1 VEATTSG
8 RFGGRLSA
16 VLYLLCGALVAVAV
30 PVVPSAPAANRG
42 GLFAV
47 AGIALASGIV
57 IWILPWQQWPR
68 ASTLV
73 LLPPTF
79 VLIALYNL
87 AGGNDGFRYAPFFF
101 ITFGWIGLVHPRG
114 TSAKALPLAA
124 AAYLLPLAIA
134 GRWSGIAAWS
144 IVYVL
149 PSGVLLG
156 EATAWVSD
164 RLGRTQLSLREQ
176 EAGFQKLFLENPQ
189 PMWVFALD
197 DYQFLEVNAAAI
209 AHYGYGRD
217 EFLAMRVSDIRPA
230 EDLQSFMDE
239 VALAPD
245 LHYSPMAWRHVR
257 KDGRIIEVLVTAHR
271 LEFRGRPAMLS
282 AIQDVTERNGLERE
296 LRHRAF
302 HDALTDL
309 ANRSL
314 FANRLEHALVRQER
328 DGGAVGVI
336 VLDLDGFKTVNDSL
350 GHSVGDQLLFAVGER
365 LSGAVRTGDTVARL
379 GGDEFAILLEDD
391 PTIDQLGEH
400 ADRIVRSLA
409 VPFALAGKSLVVTAS
424 AGVTLNR
431 PGDGPDELIRNADMA
446 MYLAKHDGKA
456 CVRRY
461 EPALHHAALDRL
473 ELEADLRRAL
483 DRDELVVHYQPT
495 VQVATGLIRGFEALV
510 RWQHPR
516 RGMLSPME
524 FVPIAED
531 TGLIIE
537 IGRWVLSE
545 ACRQARTWQGD
556 HEPDLTMAVN
566 VSARQLRDPSLV
578 ADVDTAL
585 RTSGLAPHYLTL
597 EITESVLMD
606 NSEAAI
612 GRLHELKALG
622 VRLAIDDF
630 GTGYSSL
637 NYLRALPVD
646 IVKIDKV
653 FIDGVESDKEARG
666 LIEAILSMAATID
679 LQAVAEGVE
688 SLEQA
693 RRLEQLGSPLVQG
706 FYYAQPLSADAAAA
720 LLSTRRALGAE
731 VEPTAP
737 PAPVRAR

>member
-1 VEATTSG
+1 VSS
-8 RFGGRLSA
+8 L
-16 VLYLLCGALVAVAV
+16 
-30 PVVPSAPAANRG
+30 
-42 GLFAV
+42 
-47 AGIALASGIV
+47 
-57 IWILPWQQWPR
+57 
-68 ASTLV
+68 
-73 LLPPTF
+73 
-79 VLIALYNL
+79 
-87 AGGNDGFRYAPFFF
+87 
-101 ITFGWIGLVHPRG
+101 
-114 TSAKALPLAA
+114 ALPF
-124 AAYLLPLAIA
+124 
-134 GRWSGIAAWS
+134 
-144 IVYVL
+144 
-149 PSGVLLG
+149 
-156 EATAWVSD
+156 E
-164 RLGRTQLSLREQ
+164 
-176 EAGFQKLFLENPQ
+176 
-189 PMWVFALD
+189 
-197 DYQFLEVNAAAI
+197 
-209 AHYGYGRD
+209 
-217 EFLAMRVSDIRPA
+217 
-230 EDLQSFMDE
+230 
-239 VALAPD
+239 
-245 LHYSPMAWRHVR
+245 
-257 KDGRIIEVLVTAHR
+257 
-271 LEFRGRPAMLS
+271 
-282 AIQDVTERNGLERE
+282 
-296 LRHRAF
+296 
-302 HDALTDL
+302 
-309 ANRSL
+309 
-314 FANRLEHALVRQER
+314 
-328 DGGAVGVI
+328 
-336 VLDLDGFKTVNDSL
+336 
-350 GHSVGDQLLFAVGER
+350 
-365 LSGAVRTGDTVARL
+365 
-379 GGDEFAILLEDD
+379 
-391 PTIDQLGEH
+391 
-400 ADRIVRSLA
+400 
-409 VPFALAGKSLVVTAS
+409 LAGKNLVVTAS

-578 ADVDTAL
+578 ADVDSAL
-585 RTSGLAPHYLTL
+585 RTSGLAPHDLTL

-612 GRLHELKALG
+612 GRLHDLKALG

-666 LIEAILSMAATID
+666 LIEAILSMAATLD